1 VDSRRVLL
9 NARLRDFDA
18 RRGRGSRRDPSAI
31 WRTPIVQRQR
41 AACNYSN
48 KAEILLTRHAGQL
61 ILPDMTKAS
70 RPDTNEASG
79 TSPDRAQRKT
89 GAPIEIDTRDLMGAE
104 RETTIIHFGERYRL
118 RITSNN
124 KLILTK

>member
-1 VDSRRVLL
+1 LTR
-9 NARLRDFDA
+9 NAR
-18 RRGRGSRRDPSAI
+18 
-31 WRTPIVQRQR
+31 
-41 AACNYSN
+41 
-48 KAEILLTRHAGQL
+48 QL

-70 RPDTNEASG
+70 RPDTNDTSG
-79 TSPDRAQRKT
+79 SSPDPARQKT

-104 RETTIIHFGERYRL
+104 RETTIIHLGERYRL